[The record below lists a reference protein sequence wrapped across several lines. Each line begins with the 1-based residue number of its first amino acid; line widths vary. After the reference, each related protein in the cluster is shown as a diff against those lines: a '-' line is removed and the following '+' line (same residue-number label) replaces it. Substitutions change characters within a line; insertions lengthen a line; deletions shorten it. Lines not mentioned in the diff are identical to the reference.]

1 MGVERPTAG
10 AADHVIALT
19 PLAAGDLGGALA
31 RALRDPSLEIV
42 YWLPE
47 RKTFADLDGRPVRPP
62 SAHGEITATMIL
74 DSTSEPIAVLLHD
87 VALLH
92 EAEHVQAVCSA
103 AGLALESA
111 RQQVEL
117 RARLAEVTGSRT
129 RIVESAHELRERDYG
144 VKRVTLEAQGPADT
158 IAGLLRQAPLS
169 ENARIAGADDLVSQ
183 LDTLSP
189 GEERL
194 AAVIGAAP
202 VAVLEVNLDTRVVR
216 WNTAAERIFGWR
228 EEDVLGEPVPF
239 VPADRETEFQWL
251 LERVRAGHAYTGF
264 ETVRQRRDGTHVA
277 VEIAAAPV
285 RDESGAITS
294 HMVVVTDVSE
304 RMRHERELRESRAK
318 IVEVGDA
325 ERRRLERNLH
335 DGAQQRLVALSLE
348 LSLLKQRFEGDAE
361 AREAIDEARRELS
374 ESLQELRELARGIHP
389 AIVTAHGLAVAVE
402 SLAGRSPVPVTL
414 MVDLD
419 DRASE
424 ACQVAAYY
432 VVSESLTNVAKYA
445 HASTATIEI
454 RSSDT
459 YLFVEVRDDGRGGA
473 DATAGSGLRGLADR
487 MEAVGGRLQVW
498 SPTGGGTRIRAE
510 LPIAP

>member
-169 ENARIAGADDLVSQ
+169 ENARIAGAACGV
-183 LDTLSP
+183 P
-189 GEERL
+189 
-194 AAVIGAAP
+194 P
-202 VAVLEVNLDTRVVR
+202 VAT
-216 WNTAAERIFGWR
+216 TAPAWPRPASDGHEKRSASLAFIRAPGIFALRYNSPCGIAPR
-228 EEDVLGEPVPF
+228 SVG
-239 VPADRETEFQWL
+239 VPAQQQWL
-251 LERVRAGHAYTGF
+251 AVVNRTPSIRVST
-264 ETVRQRRDGTHVA
+264 
-277 VEIAAAPV
+277 
-285 RDESGAITS
+285 
-294 HMVVVTDVSE
+294 
-304 RMRHERELRESRAK
+304 
-318 IVEVGDA
+318 
-325 ERRRLERNLH
+325 N
-335 DGAQQRLVALSLE
+335 
-348 LSLLKQRFEGDAE
+348 
-361 AREAIDEARRELS
+361 
-374 ESLQELRELARGIHP
+374 P
-389 AIVTAHGLAVAVE
+389 A
-402 SLAGRSPVPVTL
+402 
-414 MVDLD
+414 
-419 DRASE
+419 
-424 ACQVAAYY
+424 
-432 VVSESLTNVAKYA
+432 
-445 HASTATIEI
+445 
-454 RSSDT
+454 
-459 YLFVEVRDDGRGGA
+459 
-473 DATAGSGLRGLADR
+473 
-487 MEAVGGRLQVW
+487 
-498 SPTGGGTRIRAE
+498 
-510 LPIAP
+510 